1 MLAWETA
8 SDVHNLRLQVI
19 FSGLTINQFTAKH
32 KGLFDLFKL
41 YFLFHNNNVIKKHT
55 HPLVSW
61 PLALP
66 AAYSHYAPHYK
77 LGVCLSDHYCC
88 YVSVVV
94 PVLPARLF
102 QLQFATVSPHTA
114 STPVCVVPFLF
125 RCCRRPR
132 WRLGMSV
139 NKQNTLNDDRQTTEI
154 IVSVFIMIRFHVI
167 FSASR
172 WSNTNNLK

>member
-1 MLAWETA
+1 MAWETA

-32 KGLFDLFKL
+32 KGLFDLFEL

-114 STPVCVVPFLF
+114 SSPVCVVPFLF

-132 WRLGMSV
+132 WRLRMSV

-172 WSNTNNLK
+172 RSNRNNLK